1 MPAPMMAQAARIQPE
16 VPPFSQAASM
26 MPSLVK
32 NPENGGM
39 PMIARYPRPK
49 VTKVIGRSLRSAP

>member
-1 MPAPMMAQAARIQPE
+1 MPAPSSAAAARMPPE
-16 VPPFSQAASM
+16 VPPLSQAASM

-39 PMIARYPRPK
+39 PMMASQPTMKQPN
-49 VTKVIGRSLRSAP
+49 VAGMNLRSAP

>member
-1 MPAPMMAQAARIQPE
+1 MPAPMIAQAARIQPE

-26 MPSLVK
+26 MLSLVK

-39 PMIARYPRPK
+39 PMMAR
-49 VTKVIGRSLRSAP
+49 

>member
-1 MPAPMMAQAARIQPE
+1 MAAPTIVQAARIQPS
-16 VPPFSQAASM
+16 VPPFAQAASM

-39 PMIARYPRPK
+39 PMIAR
-49 VTKVIGRSLRSAP
+49 

>member
-1 MPAPMMAQAARIQPE
+1 MAAPITAQVPRIAPE
-16 VPPFSQAASM
+16 VPPLSKAASM

-39 PMIARYPRPK
+39 PMMAR
-49 VTKVIGRSLRSAP
+49 

>member
-1 MPAPMMAQAARIQPE
+1 MPAPTIAQAARIQPS
-16 VPPFSQAASM
+16 VPPLAQAASM

-39 PMIARYPRPK
+39 PMIAR
-49 VTKVIGRSLRSAP
+49 